1 MSVSVPASI
10 TLSLSPFLPLFFAEV
25 VCSLDSERADDGSV
39 QVMDDSTSRNSCRDE
54 IQTSCWEIED
64 RLGLSIR
71 RLGNSAYEKV
81 G

>member
-1 MSVSVPASI
+1 MIDVGVSPRVNHSVAR
-10 TLSLSPFLPLFFAEV
+10 SLCFSQKSFVRWTA
-25 VCSLDSERADDGSV
+25 SERADMDSSV

-71 RLGNSAYEKV
+71 R
-81 G
+81 